1 MARKNAQQI
10 LQIFLF
16 HLSHD
21 HPRRLQCP
29 FDFKSLLHP
38 PTNRFV
44 YSRSN
49 FYFTEIAVSTK
60 VCMILFKRKQI
71 VSIFEL
77 LDCDEFKGN
86 DITGSRIVENHNY
99 YYKLYYKSILLVS
112 NFTYLSQVL
121 FPVIGMLIFKTSL
134 DLPICKYY
142 FLTEENKDDYFT
154 LIFVYQ
160 SVGMYGHMMYNVNID
175 PLIVGFMVMAI
186 AQMKVL
192 SHDLENLKIEKIILA
207 AKKNWTSNN
216 CRSFTNALN
225 ITRSC

>member
-1 MARKNAQQI
+1 MTTLVAYNALLTLNLYYTPQRI
-10 LQIFLF
+10 DLF
-16 HLSHD
+16 I
-21 HPRRLQCP
+21 RE
-29 FDFKSLLHP
+29 
-38 PTNRFV
+38 V
-44 YSRSN
+44 I

-99 YYKLYYKSILLVS
+99 YYKLYYKIILLVS

-192 SHDLENLKIEKIILA
+192 SHDLENLKIEKNHTGREEELDIQQLQ
-207 AKKNWTSNN
+207 KLHK
-216 CRSFTNALN
+216 CVKHYALVLKLVLFFY
-225 ITRSC
+225 TVLKFD